1 MGSPVKWAK
10 FMSSPALRVRF
21 APSPTGYLHVGG
33 GRTALFN
40 WLYAKKHGGTFIL
53 RIEDTDKERST
64 EDNTKSILE
73 GLKWLG
79 LNWDE
84 GPFLQSDGV
93 ERHRQIAH
101 ELLREGKAYRS
112 FATPAELEAQ
122 RKQADA
128 EKRPWYRDAPS
139 RALSKAESD
148 ARAAKGDPF
157 TIRFLVPEGEGSTKF
172 DDGVYGQ
179 QERKHKDTEDFALL
193 RPDGSPLYNFVVV
206 CDDIHMAIS
215 HVIRGQDHLS
225 NTHKQILIYE
235 ALGKP
240 APAFSHLPLI
250 NAPDRTKL
258 SKRKHGAV
266 VSVTT
271 YRDKGFIPEAFRNF
285 LALIGWSPGTDQE
298 FFNTQELIDAFSLD
312 GVSRGNAIVNFSE
325 TDPRQWTDRKAL
337 HLNAEHM
344 NRMPLDRLLPMVEA
358 ELRATGL
365 WDESWASSGIRRDW
379 FARTVDLLRPRFVT
393 LKDFSGIGR
402 AFFDKTYDIDPV
414 AVEKNIEKDPGLR
427 KWLVELGTRLGSLQD
442 FNKETAE
449 AELRKL
455 ADELQIKAGLLINGS
470 RTVTTGVSVG
480 PPLFDLLEALGQETV
495 AARLSR
501 ALTFGR

>member
-1 MGSPVKWAK
+1 
-10 FMSSPALRVRF
+10 MSSPALRVRF

-40 WLYAKKHGGTFIL
+40 WLYARKHGGTFIL

-64 EDNTKSILE
+64 DDNTKSILE

-79 LNWDE
+79 LEWDE

-93 ERHRQIAH
+93 ERHRQVAF
-101 ELLREGKAYRS
+101 ELLAAGKAYRS
-112 FATPAELEAQ
+112 FATSEELEAQ

-128 EKRPWYRDAPS
+128 EKRPWKRDAPS
-139 RALSKAESD
+139 RALSTAESD

-157 TIRFLVPEGEGSTKF
+157 TLRFLVPTGDGSTVF
-172 DDGVYGQ
+172 EDGVYGR
-179 QERKHKDTEDFALL
+179 QERKHEDTEDFALL

-206 CDDIHMAIS
+206 CDDIHMSIS

-235 ALGKP
+235 ALGQRP
-240 APAFSHLPLI
+240 PAFSHLPLI

-258 SKRKHGAV
+258 SKRKHGEV

-285 LALIGWSPGTDQE
+285 LALIGWSSGTDKE
-298 FFNTQELIDAFSLD
+298 FFTTPELIEAFALD

-325 TDPRQWTDRKAL
+325 ADPRQWTDRKAL

-344 NRMPLDRLLPMVEA
+344 NKMPLAQLLPMVEA
-358 ELRATGL
+358 ELKGAGL
-365 WDESWASSGIRRDW
+365 WDESWAEGWSRRDW
-379 FARTVDLLRPRFVT
+379 FGKAVDLLRPRFVT

-402 AFFDKTYDIDPV
+402 AFFDKTYDIDPT
-414 AVEKNIEKDPGLR
+414 AVQKNVDKDPGLR
-427 KWLVELGTRLGSLQD
+427 KWLVELGIRLKAIPD

-455 ADELQIKAGLLINGS
+455 ADELGIKAGLLINGS

-480 PPLFDLLEALGQETV
+480 PPLFDLLEALGQDVV
-495 AARLSR
+495 AARL
-501 ALTFGR
+501 ATAETFGR

>member
-1 MGSPVKWAK
+1 
-10 FMSSPALRVRF
+10 MSSPALRVRF

-40 WLYAKKHGGTFIL
+40 WLYARKFGGTYIL
-53 RIEDTDKERST
+53 RIEDTDKERSND
-64 EDNTKSILE
+64 DNTRSILE

-79 LNWDE
+79 LDWDE

-93 ERHRQIAH
+93 ERHRTIAH
-101 ELLREGKAYRS
+101 ELLAAGKAYRS
-112 FATPAELEAQ
+112 FATSEELEAQ

-128 EKRPWYRDAPS
+128 EKRPWHRDAPS

-148 ARAAKGDPF
+148 ARAATGEPF
-157 TIRFLVPEGEGSTKF
+157 TIRFLVPDGEGSTKF
-172 DDGVYGQ
+172 EDGVYGT

-206 CDDIHMAIS
+206 CDDIHMSIS

-235 ALGKP
+235 ALGKTP
-240 APAFSHLPLI
+240 PAFSHLPLI

-258 SKRKHGAV
+258 SKRKHGEV

-285 LALIGWSPGTDQE
+285 LALIGWSSGTDKE
-298 FFNTQELIDAFSLD
+298 FFTTAELIEAFSLE
-312 GVSRGNAIVNFSE
+312 GVSRGNAIVNFNES
-325 TDPRQWTDRKAL
+325 DPRQWTDRKAL

-344 NRMPLDRLLPMVEA
+344 NKMPIENLLPMVEA
-358 ELRATGL
+358 ELKASGL
-365 WDESWASSGIRRDW
+365 WDESWAKGGNRHDW
-379 FARTVDLLRPRFVT
+379 FAKAVDLLRPRFVT

-414 AVEKNIEKDPGLR
+414 AVEKNVDKDPGVR
-427 KWLVELGTRLGSLQD
+427 KWLVELGARFRGLAD
-442 FNKETAE
+442 FNKGTAE
-449 AELRKL
+449 VELRKL

-480 PPLFDLLEALGQETV
+480 PPLFDLLEALGQDV
-495 AARLSR
+495 VVARLANSES
-501 ALTFGR
+501 FGARGANV

>member
-1 MGSPVKWAK
+1 
-10 FMSSPALRVRF
+10 MSSPAIRVRF
-21 APSPTGYLHVGG
+21 APSPTGYLHIGG

-40 WLYAKKHGGTFIL
+40 WLYVKKYGGTFIL

-79 LNWDE
+79 LDWDE

-93 ERHRQIAH
+93 ERHKTVAA
-101 ELLREGKAYRS
+101 ELLAAGKAYRS
-112 FATPAELEAQ
+112 FATAADLEAQ
-122 RKQADA
+122 RKQADR
-128 EKRPWYRDAPS
+128 EKRPWQRDVPS
-139 RALSKAESD
+139 RLLSKEESD

-157 TIRFLVPEGEGSTKF
+157 TVRFLVPEDEGATVF
-172 DDGVYGQ
+172 EDGVYGT

-206 CDDIHMAIS
+206 CDDIHMAIT

-235 ALGKP
+235 ALGKKP
-240 APAFSHLPLI
+240 PEFAHLPLI
-250 NAPDRTKL
+250 NAPDRAKL
-258 SKRKHGAV
+258 SKRKHGEV

-285 LALIGWSPGTDQE
+285 LALIGWSSGTDKE
-298 FFNTQELIDAFSLD
+298 FFTTAELIEAFSLS

-344 NRMPLDRLLPMVEA
+344 NKMPLTDLLPMVEA
-358 ELRATGL
+358 ELKSAGL
-365 WDESWASSGIRRDW
+365 WDESWAKGWNRREW
-379 FARTVDLLRPRFVT
+379 FSHTVDLLRPRFIT
-393 LKDFSGIGR
+393 LKDFSSAGR
-402 AFFDKTYDIDPV
+402 AFFDKTFDIDPV
-414 AVEKNIEKDPGLR
+414 AVEKNVDKDPSVR
-427 KWLVELGTRLGSLQD
+427 KWLVELASRFKAIPD
-442 FNKETAE
+442 FNKAAAE
-449 AELRKL
+449 VELRKL
-455 ADELQIKAGLLINGS
+455 ADELGIKAGLLINGS

-480 PPLFDLLEALGQETV
+480 PPLFDLLEALGQDIV
-495 AARLSR
+495 VARL
-501 ALTFGR
+501 ADAATFGPH

>member
-1 MGSPVKWAK
+1 
-10 FMSSPALRVRF
+10 MSSPAIRVRF

-40 WLYAKKHGGTFIL
+40 WLYVKKYGGTFIL

-64 EDNTKSILE
+64 DDNTKSILE

-79 LNWDE
+79 LDWDE

-93 ERHRQIAH
+93 ERHKQVAR
-101 ELLREGKAYRS
+101 ELLAAGAAYRS
-112 FATPAELEAQ
+112 FATAADLEAQ
-122 RKQADA
+122 RKQADQ
-128 EKRPWYRDAPS
+128 EKRPWQRDAPS
-139 RALSKAESD
+139 RAISTEESD
-148 ARAAKGDPF
+148 ARAASGEPF
-157 TIRFLVPEGEGSTKF
+157 TVRFRVPEGEGATVF
-172 DDGVYGQ
+172 EDGVYGT

-206 CDDIHMAIS
+206 CDDIHMVIS

-235 ALGKP
+235 ALGKKP
-240 APAFSHLPLI
+240 PVFAHLPLI
-250 NAPDRTKL
+250 NAPDRSKL

-285 LALIGWSPGTDQE
+285 LALIGWSSGTDKE
-298 FFNTQELIDAFSLD
+298 LFTTAELIEAFSLS
-312 GVSRGNAIVNFSE
+312 GVSRGNAIMNFSE

-344 NRMPLDRLLPMVEA
+344 NQMPLVDLLPMVEA
-358 ELRATGL
+358 ELKGVGL
-365 WDESWASSGIRRDW
+365 WDESWAEGWNRRDW
-379 FARTVDLLRPRFVT
+379 FGKTVDLLRPRFIT
-393 LKDFSGIGR
+393 LKDFSGAGR
-402 AFFDKTYDIDPV
+402 AFFDRTFEIDPA
-414 AVEKNIEKDPGLR
+414 AVEKNVDKTPGVR
-427 KWLVELGTRLGSLQD
+427 AWLVELGARFKFIPD
-442 FNKETAE
+442 FKKETAE
-449 AELRKL
+449 AELRKF
-455 ADELQIKAGLLINGS
+455 ADELGIKAGLLINGS

-480 PPLFDLLEALGQETV
+480 PPLFDLLECLGQETV
-495 AARLSR
+495 VARL
-501 ALTFGR
+501 AKAEAFGRH